1 MKKILSTLALC
12 LVLTNSLGQFLAFD
26 MINHSQNKLLD
37 KYSIDFTGAHVRSMV
52 VTGRVHRLEDKSISD
67 SMIAAYDRFMLWNDG
82 SFKVVPDSTV
92 LMLGYEYLLLKPNRD
107 EWMDFDIIPS
117 VKILSIYNKEI
128 NQDGIKSIEII
139 EAIRMPYSVQSVI
152 LIEDYFGKWKIF
164 FYDENDTTLDC
175 PSCPAE

>member
-12 LVLTNSLGQFLAFD
+12 LVLTNSIGQDLAFD
-26 MINHSQNKLLD
+26 MINRSQNKLLD
-37 KYSIDFTGAHVRSMV
+37 KYSIDFTGAHVRHMV
-52 VTGRVHRLEDKSISD
+52 VTGRVNRLEKSYSD
-67 SMIAAYDRFMLWNDG
+67 SMVAAYNRFMIWNDG

-92 LMLGYEYLLLKPNRD
+92 LMSGYEYLLLKPNRD
-107 EWMDFDIIPS
+107 EWMDFEIIPS
-117 VKILSIYNKEI
+117 VKILSIYNKVI

-139 EAIRMPYSVQSVI
+139 EVIRMPYYVQSVI

-175 PSCPAE
+175 PSCDTD